1 MSGHALS
8 TVIEVSNSDS
18 AHFSS
23 YHTRLSVSNEETK
36 LVWSIP
42 DRLLRNEGL
51 LTGILDEFM
60 DEFRERSGGN
70 S

>member
-1 MSGHALS
+1 MSK

-18 AHFSS
+18 AHFTRR
-23 YHTRLSVSNEETK
+23 HTRLSVSNKEAK

-51 LTGILDEFM
+51 RDRILDEFM
-60 DEFRERSGGN
+60 DEFSERSAK
-70 S
+70 